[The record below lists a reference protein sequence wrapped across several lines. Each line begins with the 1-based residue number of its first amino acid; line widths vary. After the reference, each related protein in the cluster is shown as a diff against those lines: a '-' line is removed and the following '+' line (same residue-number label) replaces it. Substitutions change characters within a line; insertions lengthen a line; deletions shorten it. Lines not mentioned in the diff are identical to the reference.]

1 MRNRLASLNM
11 NFLTFGIALMG
22 EVLPVTGLWPA
33 PPAQPVVRKPEA
45 MALIEISMSGSI
57 ASAEA

>member
-1 MRNRLASLNM
+1 
-11 NFLTFGIALMG
+11 
-22 EVLPVTGLWPA
+22 
-33 PPAQPVVRKPEA
+33 VVRRPEA